1 MTTIRNYELRIK
13 RLAVSE
19 QPAGYGRC
27 VQGPTDVA
35 RLAGEL
41 IGDLTQE
48 VFWIFHLDSR
58 NKLLG
63 FTEIGRGGLDR
74 CPVDLRALFRAA
86 LAVGSASVLA
96 VHNHPSSD
104 TEPSPEDLALTR
116 RLRSAGELLGIAL
129 LDHVIVSQHGFTSL
143 RERDWPPV

>member
-1 MTTIRNYELRIK
+1 MTTIKNYELRIK

-27 VQGPTDVA
+27 VNGPTEVA

-48 VFWIFHLDSR
+48 VFLIFHLDSR

-63 FTEIGRGGLDR
+63 FTEVGRGGMDR
-74 CPVDLRALFRAA
+74 CPVDLRSIFRSA
-86 LAVGSASVLA
+86 LAVGSASILA
-96 VHNHPSSD
+96 VHNHPSGD
-104 TEPSPEDLALTR
+104 TDPSPEDQALTR
-116 RLRSAGELLGIAL
+116 RLKSAADLLGL
-129 LDHVIVSQHGFTSL
+129 PLVDHVIVSRHSFTSL
-143 RERDWPPV
+143 RERGGDW